1 MIKINKAKLV
11 PKLIL
16 AILIITIITG
26 FASTFATAKKRNQSF
41 TKLDFEAKEVL
52 EIWDV
57 QKNWEMG
64 NRLFMKAYK
73 KALLMDG
80 KIDDIEFTGYDELDL
95 IVILDPVTGKYISIG
110 TVTMYIEW
118 NGLSGSFFGFVIG
131 WGTIMVSADGA
142 YALQGAG
149 DFEGMKL
156 YGKVWAIDAYY
167 GINGLSGTIL
177 NPN

>member
-95 IVILDPVTGKYISIG
+95 IVILDPATGKYISIG
-110 TVTMYIEW
+110 TVTMYI
-118 NGLSGSFFGFVIG
+118 
-131 WGTIMVSADGA
+131 
-142 YALQGAG
+142 
-149 DFEGMKL
+149 
-156 YGKVWAIDAYY
+156 
-167 GINGLSGTIL
+167 
-177 NPN
+177 